1 MRKLFIDLK
10 YYFIVFLFFIGL
22 ALLGVL
28 TYGKLNFHLIV
39 NQYNSS
45 FQDIFFKY
53 FTNVGDGLFAV
64 LILLIL
70 LFIVKIR
77 IFFIGLS
84 TFLLSG
90 MVCQL
95 MKKII
100 FADQLRPSKYFS
112 PDQLH
117 YVEGVI
123 LHSSNS
129 FPSGHS
135 TTAFAI
141 FLFLAFVFK
150 NKHYQIIFA
159 VIACLT
165 AYSRVYLSQHFFAD
179 VAAGGVV
186 GIGSFLISYLIFI
199 QIRIK
204 WFDKSFKSTFKNKLK
219 NKKVSISLN

>member
-22 ALLGVL
+22 ALFGVL

-179 VAAGGVV
+179 AAAGGVV

>member
-22 ALLGVL
+22 ALFGVL

>member
-22 ALLGVL
+22 ALFGVL

-64 LILLIL
+64 LIILIL

-204 WFDKSFKSTFKNKLK
+204 WIDKSFKSTFKNKLK

>member
-1 MRKLFIDLK
+1 MRKLFFNLK
-10 YYFIVFLFFIGL
+10 YYFTVCILFIGL
-22 ALLGVL
+22 VLFGVY
-28 TYGKLNFHLIV
+28 TYGKIPLHLIV
-39 NQYNSS
+39 NQYYSP

-64 LILLIL
+64 FILLGL
-70 LFIVKIR
+70 LFVVNFR
-77 IFFIGLS
+77 TFFIGLS

-90 MVCQL
+90 IVCQL

-100 FADQLRPSKYFS
+100 FSDQLRPSKYFS
-112 PDQLH
+112 TDQLH
-117 YVEGVI
+117 YVEGVV

-129 FPSGHS
+129 FPSGHA

-141 FLFLAFVFK
+141 FLFLAYIFK

-179 VAAGGVV
+179 VAAGGVI
-186 GIGSFLISYLIFI
+186 GIGSFLISYSIFI
-199 QIRIK
+199 SIRIK
-204 WFDKSFKSTFKNKLK
+204 WFDKKFKSLFKNKSK
-219 NKKVSISLN
+219 NKKVSVA

>member
-1 MRKLFIDLK
+1 
-10 YYFIVFLFFIGL
+10 LFFIGL
-22 ALLGVL
+22 ALFGVL

-204 WFDKSFKSTFKNKLK
+204 WIDKSFKSTFKNKLK